1 MTHVAEI
8 QLDDAVLERVASII
22 CGDDDGLLYR
32 RGFELVKFFRA
43 AGWSV
48 PDELDGAPRRAWTV
62 DRLLDGKNDGAAL
75 ARLVLRLADRREYL
89 NEEAAHGRVLQELNM
104 LLAIEGY
111 AVAVARGRPS
121 LVVDEDDVPRPAMK
135 TPAELTA
142 SLDQIVSDREFGAQL
157 QSRLDEAFRCWQAG
171 APTAAI
177 IMLGSVLEGVLYDVA
192 VSQHVS
198 GKAPTDHLESLINL
212 ARDNRWIAKDVVDYA
227 HVLRDHRNLVHPK
240 KQWTQAYAPEDDTVV
255 IAWQVVVAAL
265 NDLAVLGPPPQR

>member
-1 MTHVAEI
+1 MTHVSEI
-8 QLDDAVLERVASII
+8 QLDEAILERVASII

-32 RGFELVKFFRA
+32 RGFEIVKFFRA
-43 AGWSV
+43 AGWTVS
-48 PDELDGAPRRAWTV
+48 DELDGPSRRAWTLA
-62 DRLLDGKNDGAAL
+62 RLQERQNDGTAL

-89 NEEAAHGRVLQELNM
+89 DEEQARGRVLQELKT

-111 AVAVARGRPS
+111 AVAEVQGRPS
-121 LVVDEDDVPRPAMK
+121 LVADEHDLPRPAMK

-142 SLDQIVSDREFGAQL
+142 RLDQIVSAREFGEQL
-157 QSRLDEAFRCWQAG
+157 QSRLDEAYRCWQTG

-192 VSQHVS
+192 VCQHVS

-240 KQWTQAYAPEDDTVV
+240 KQWTQAYSPEDDTVV

-265 NDLAVLGPPPQR
+265 NDLAVLGPPAQR